1 MGKIQLSDIDL
12 SYLHVAQ
19 KLGDIT
25 YILEVNPRFV
35 QGPAFNFPAVHPRSG
50 VFKATDIYP
59 DFQKLEGFIDLE
71 KCYVVN
77 TSGKLWALKALWTNF
92 LLLRFLIRNKFDI
105 IHLVW
110 PPNLYELVLYFLR
123 KKMML
128 TVHDPL
134 PHSGLN
140 TRIVRLRRW
149 FAFHLVPR
157 FIILNSAQRQ
167 EFIDYYKLREDSVA
181 DSRISCYTYLLT
193 VEPDMTSVPEKGSY
207 ILFAGKISPYKGLD
221 YLLPAMEKV
230 HDVCP
235 DCKLI
240 VAG

>member
-1 MGKIQLSDIDL
+1 MKTAYLGKIQLSDIDL
-12 SYLHVAQ
+12 SYLHEAQ

-25 YILEVNPRFV
+25 YILEVNPHFV

-193 VEPDMTSVPEKGSY
+193 VEPDMTSVPEKGS
-207 ILFAGKISPYKGLD
+207 
-221 YLLPAMEKV
+221 
-230 HDVCP
+230 
-235 DCKLI
+235 
-240 VAG
+240 